1 MKFSMGTNAKPQ
13 MVKIDAQLETGKVL
27 ELE

>member
-1 MKFSMGTNAKPQ
+1 MKLSMGTNAEPQ